1 MADSNIFRGV
11 NSIKFNQRFKD
22 DNDCLDY
29 LSQIKW
35 ENGFVCKDV
44 KTINFVTV
52 KIHIIEDV
60 LNVDMMKVQQQGLC
74 WKN

>member
-1 MADSNIFRGV
+1 MV
-11 NSIKFNQRFKD
+11 
-22 DNDCLDY
+22 L
-29 LSQIKW
+29 
-35 ENGFVCKDV
+35 FVKDV